1 MNKIK
6 RYLVASALFLSTTL
20 SLANTTPT
28 EEYLTPHSAGPIA
41 LVPHAPNID
50 AKGYVLMDANSG
62 KILAS
67 KNLHEKMQP
76 ASLTKLM
83 TLFIV
88 SKELAEGR
96 IHLDDEVRIS
106 EKAWKQGGSRM
117 FLKAGNRV
125 KLRDLISG
133 IIVASGNDSC
143 VAVAEYIAGD
153 EPTFANLMNQT
164 AQQLGMHDSH
174 FMNSTGLPN
183 PQHYTTPYD
192 LSILTQAIVH
202 DFPQYYAFYKEK
214 WIDHN
219 NIRQPNRN
227 RLLWRDPSV
236 DGLKTGHTKEAGY
249 CLISSA
255 DRDNMR
261 LVSVV
266 MGTPTDNDRSQF
278 SEALLNWGYRFYK
291 THLLFHKNQT
301 VTTQRVWGAK
311 NRNLAFGFD
320 HDVYVTV
327 PAGSY
332 SKLNAKAQFNKKLQA
347 PITNGSTHGTLNVTL
362 NNKKILSLPL
372 QALADDPKGGFWASL
387 TDHL

>member
-1 MNKIK
+1 MNKLK
-6 RYLVASALFLSTTL
+6 KYLITSALFLSSTL
-20 SLANTTPT
+20 SMANTTPT
-28 EEYLTPHSAGPIA
+28 EEYLTPHSTGPIA

-50 AKGYVLMDANSG
+50 ATGYVLMDEKSG

-67 KNLHEKMQP
+67 KNMHKKMQP

-83 TLFIV
+83 TLFIA

-96 IHLDDEVRIS
+96 IHLDDEVRVS
-106 EKAWKQGGSRM
+106 QQAWKQGGSRM
-117 FLKAGNRV
+117 FLKAGSRV
-125 KLRDLISG
+125 KVRDLISG

-143 VAVAEYIAGD
+143 VALAEYIAGD

-164 AQQLGMHDSH
+164 AQQLGMKDSH

-183 PQHYTTPYD
+183 PEHYTTPYD
-192 LSILTQAIVH
+192 LSILTQAIIH
-202 DFPQYYAFYKEK
+202 DFPQYYAFYKQK
-214 WIDHN
+214 WINHS
-219 NIRQPNRN
+219 NIKQPNRN

-255 DRDNMR
+255 DRDDMR
-261 LVSVV
+261 LISIV

-291 THLLFHKNQT
+291 THLLFHKDES
-301 VTTQRVWGAK
+301 VATQRVWGAK

-332 SKLNAKAQFNKKLQA
+332 DKLNAKAQFNEKLTA
-347 PITNGSTHGTLNVTL
+347 PIAKGSVHGNLNVTL
-362 NNKKILSLPL
+362 NGKKILSLPL
-372 QALADDPKGGFWASL
+372 QALADDPKGGFWTSL
-387 TDHL
+387 TDHI